1 MLLAIVIGRVVY
13 FQNLS
18 CVRFTPKPSLTPIY
32 LYPLPSVWLVFLLTV
47 RKSGMSTMRLLGNI
61 FPKL

>member
-1 MLLAIVIGRVVY
+1 MLLAIVISRLFPEFMMRNIY
-13 FQNLS
+13 AKTFFN
-18 CVRFTPKPSLTPIY
+18 PIY
-32 LYPLPSVWLVFLLTV
+32 LYPLPSAWLVFVLTM